1 MQKGVLIVNPVY
13 SLTVVRVFKQKEKN
27 RNGKKMVSIQNKINL
42 VIQGS

>member
-27 RNGKKMVSIQNKINL
+27 RNGKRMVSIQNKINL